1 MSRLITL
8 RIGKQSHK
16 FSAAHFTIFSATD
29 RERLHGHNYSVCLRI
44 VAAIGPEGF
53 SADYNVYKKR
63 LQDLCDAYDEY
74 MLLAGDSPH
83 LNIDSQ
89 GDQLRVI
96 FNGQTM
102 YFRADETLVLPMVNI
117 TVEELSYFLLQR
129 LLDDFEDPLVQ
140 ELELGVASGPGQEA
154 SSRWI
159 READ

>member
-16 FSAAHFTIFSATD
+16 FSAAHFTIFSAID
-29 RERLHGHNYSVCLRI
+29 RERLHGHNYSVSLRI
-44 VAAIGPEGF
+44 VAKIGPEGF

-74 MLLAGDSPH
+74 MLIAGDSPH
-83 LNIDSQ
+83 LDIATE
-89 GDQLRVI
+89 GDQVRVI

-102 YFRADETLVLPMVNI
+102 YFLAADTLVLPLVNI
-117 TVEELSYFLLQR
+117 TVEELSHFLLHR
-129 LLDDFEDPLVQ
+129 MLDNFDDPLVQ

-154 SSRWI
+154 SSMWKRGG
-159 READ
+159 